1 VLYALLVYA
10 IGPLIRSYRQKYNQY
25 LPLDGITERTT
36 SFRERILDRLAG
48 FLLPRRH
55 QVVSA
60 MGHSRTESGAGEELT
75 FEDEDGDNMFGFDV
89 GGGSH
94 GAADTDTRSGRRTGS

>member
-10 IGPLIRSYRQKYNQY
+10 VGPMVRAYREKYNQY
-25 LPLDGITERTT
+25 LPLGGFTERTT

-60 MGHSRTESGAGEELT
+60 AGHSRTESGMGEEFT
-75 FEDEDGDNMFGFDV
+75 FEDDDGDNMFGFDI
-89 GGGSH
+89 GGDHRG
-94 GAADTDTRSGRRTGS
+94 GAGTDTRNGRRTGS

>member
-1 VLYALLVYA
+1 M
-10 IGPLIRSYRQKYNQY
+10 IRAYREKYNQY
-25 LPLDGITERTT
+25 LPLDGFTERTT
-36 SFRERILDRLAG
+36 SFRERLLDRLAV

-60 MGHSRTESGAGEELT
+60 MGHSRTESGMGEELT

-89 GGGSH
+89 GGGSN
-94 GAADTDTRSGRRTGS
+94 GRAGTDTRDARRTRS